1 MQLNFLSA
9 WSIRVWEMQ
18 FGCDISDRTGFG
30 ENICYFH
37 LAQSSSFFGFFCREG
52 LYHCCMNIL
61 NDRTE
66 GQQGLNRGSEQV

>member
-18 FGCDISDRTGFG
+18 CGCDVSNRTGFG
-30 ENICYFH
+30 ESICISIWPN
-37 LAQSSSFFGFFCREG
+37 LVVFCREG

-61 NDRTE
+61 NYRSG
-66 GQQGLNRGSEQV
+66 GQQEMSRGSEQVWI